1 MDKLIP
7 LFQKKG
13 DLTNPREGR
22 DINLILKAVKLPS
35 GNGVYTTVSTIM
47 AEDPNILT
55 TDAEKA
61 KTWIANTETYKD
73 VYVKKDEQFLEKVAK
88 GENPYERKEDVT
100 PKPTPTV
107 SNTTISELDKGT
119 EINMDD
125 MPF

>member
-1 MDKLIP
+1 
-7 LFQKKG
+7 
-13 DLTNPREGR
+13 
-22 DINLILKAVKLPS
+22 
-35 GNGVYTTVSTIM
+35 
-47 AEDPNILT
+47 
-55 TDAEKA
+55 
-61 KTWIANTETYKD
+61 
-73 VYVKKDEQFLEKVAK
+73 VAK